1 MEMAAEVATPASH
14 MDARRA
20 LQLQLLTKR
29 HEAPPAQ
36 TWANDVASV
45 LASSFEAEAARRLQ
59 AVLKVLLKR

>member
-1 MEMAAEVATPASH
+1 
-14 MDARRA
+14 

-36 TWANDVASV
+36 TWPQDVTSV
-45 LASSFEAEAARRLQ
+45 LAAPFEPEAARRLQ